1 MLTKELQET
10 LRRALEYAL
19 ERRHEFLLLEHLL
32 LAMLDDTSAQEILAA
47 CEADMDQ
54 LRDDLQEFLDEQVES
69 LPEGTDNEPAQT
81 LSFQRVLQR
90 AAMHVRSAGRES
102 LNAGNLLV
110 AMFRE
115 PESYAVYALA
125 KQDITRFDVVNYVS
139 HGITKGGKGG
149 PKRRSAAPS
158 GVDEDGSRE
167 EALEDPLEN
176 FCTELV
182 ARAAEGKIDPLI
194 GRDKEIERTLQ
205 VLLRRRKNNPVLVG
219 DPGVGKTA
227 IAEGL
232 ALKIHAGEVPEQL
245 KSAKIYSLDMSS
257 MLAGTRYR
265 GDFEERVKAL
275 LEELKAEPNSILFID
290 EIHTVVGAGATSGGT
305 MDASNMLKPPLASG
319 ELRCI
324 GSTTYSEYKKTFD
337 RDRALARRFQKIDI
351 VEPSVEEAYQIL
363 RGLKTRYEDHHG
375 IKYTDAALRA
385 AADLSA
391 RHINEQALPDKAID
405 VIDEA
410 GAAQAL
416 KPKDDRV
423 DAIRPPQV
431 EDIVSK
437 IARIPTKTVSV
448 DDKDKLKNLERDLK
462 LLIYGQDNA
471 IETITN
477 AITMSRAGL
486 RQPDKPVGS
495 FLFAGPTGVGKTEL
509 AKQLANTLGIEFLRF
524 DMSEY
529 MEKHAVSRLIGA
541 PPGYVGFDQG
551 GLLTDAVRKNPHA
564 VIILDEIEKAHPDL
578 FNILLQV
585 MDHATLTDNNGR
597 KADFR
602 SIILIMTTNAGARD
616 MTKSSVGFTEQF
628 GDNTKG
634 RNKTLERMFSP
645 EFRNRLDAIIT
656 FAPLPKE
663 VVLRVVQKFM
673 HELDGQLADKR
684 VSIEVTEAAQD
695 WLCEKGYDKHF
706 GARPME
712 RTIQEHI
719 KKKVAS
725 LLLFGD
731 LVHGGRLRID
741 VADDEIVLEVLESFE
756 PLPDEE
762 LEDDTP
768 TDEPKEPVTV

>member
-1 MLTKELQET
+1 MLTKELQDT
-10 LRRALEYAL
+10 LRRALEFAL

-47 CEADMDQ
+47 CEADMDG
-54 LRDDLQEFLDEQVES
+54 LRDDLEEFLSDQVES
-69 LPEGTDNEPAQT
+69 LGEGVENEPAQT

-115 PESYAVYALA
+115 PESYAVFALA
-125 KQDITRFDVVNYVS
+125 KQDISRFDVVNYVS
-139 HGITKGGKGG
+139 HGITKGGSGG
-149 PKRRSAAPS
+149 PKRRSTTPS

-167 EALEDPLEN
+167 ESLEDPLES

-182 ARAAEGKIDPLI
+182 AKAAAGKIDPLI
-194 GRDKEIERTLQ
+194 GREKELERTLQ
-205 VLLRRRKNNPVLVG
+205 VLLRRRKNNPVFVG

-232 ALKIHAGEVPEQL
+232 ALRVHTGDVPDQL
-245 KSAKIYSLDMSS
+245 KSAKIYSLNMAS

-265 GDFEERVKAL
+265 GDFEERVKSL
-275 LEELKAEPNSILFID
+275 LDELKNEPNSILFID

-305 MDASNMLKPPLASG
+305 MDASNMLKPALASG

-363 RGLKTRYEDHHG
+363 RGLKGRYEEHHG

-385 AADLSA
+385 AADLAS
-391 RHINEQALPDKAID
+391 RHINEQKLPDKAID

-416 KPKDDRV
+416 KPADQRV

-431 EDIVSK
+431 EDIVSR

-448 DDKDKLKNLERDLK
+448 DDKDRLKNLARDLK
-462 LLIYGQDNA
+462 LLIYGQDDA
-471 IETITN
+471 VEQITD
-477 AITMSRAGL
+477 AITLSRAGL
-486 RQPDKPVGS
+486 RPPDKPVGS

-509 AKQLANTLGIEFLRF
+509 AKQLANTMGIEFIRF

-541 PPGYVGFDQG
+541 PPGYVGFEQG
-551 GLLTDAVRKNPHA
+551 GLLTDAIRKKPHA
-564 VIILDEIEKAHPDL
+564 VLVLDEIEKAHPDL

-585 MDHATLTDNNGR
+585 MDHASLTDNNGR
-597 KADFR
+597 TADFR
-602 SIILIMTTNAGARD
+602 SIIIIMTTNAGARD
-616 MTKSSVGFTEQF
+616 MERSSVGFSEQL
-628 GDNTKG
+628 GDGTKG
-634 RNKTLERMFSP
+634 RNKSLERMFSP
-645 EFRNRLDAIIT
+645 EFRNRLDSIIT
-656 FAPLPKE
+656 FANLPKP
-663 VVLRVVQKFM
+663 VVLKVVQKFM

-684 VSIEVTEAAQD
+684 VTLEVTDAAND
-695 WLCEKGYDKHF
+695 WLCETGYDKKF

-725 LLLFGD
+725 ELLFGD
-731 LVHGGRLRID
+731 LVHGGRLLVD
-741 VADDEIVLEVLESFE
+741 VEDGGIVLRVLESFE

-762 LEDDTP
+762 IEEDDP
-768 TDEPKEPVTV
+768 EPVEPATV